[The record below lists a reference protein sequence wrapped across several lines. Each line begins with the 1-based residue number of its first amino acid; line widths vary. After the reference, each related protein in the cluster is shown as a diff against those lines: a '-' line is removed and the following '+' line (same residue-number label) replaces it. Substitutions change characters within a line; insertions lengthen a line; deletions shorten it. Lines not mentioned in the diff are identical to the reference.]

1 MDNKFQKKYGL
12 FTAICMVIGTVIGSG
27 IFFKAVKVFS
37 FTGGNMGRSLL
48 VVGSVGLVMIICSI
62 VFATLGSKYE
72 KVNGLVDYAEV
83 ALGPVF
89 GYYVGWFLTLIYYP
103 VLCSTLAWVAAQYAC
118 TLFGFETFGDI
129 HVAIAGLFLM
139 MGFVISGLSPK
150 MAGKLQISTTVI
162 KLIPLSL
169 MAVVGTVAG
178 LINGMTIDAFTT
190 TVAEVT
196 SAGGGVFAGVTAF
209 AFAYEGWI
217 IATSINSELQDAK
230 KNLPKALILGAL
242 FCVGIYMLYFVG
254 LSGALSTSEIL
265 EAGDALPKIAFS
277 KLFGNVA
284 GTLVYVFIVISCLG
298 TMNGLIMG
306 CCRGMFSLAARG
318 MGPRP
323 DVYGEVSKKSDMAA
337 NSSFI
342 GMAFAAFWLFYWHF
356 CFWDGQIMKTTNV
369 PAWFNWEPDEI
380 VIIALY
386 AFYIPMFISVMVK
399 EKDLKP
405 FQRFVMPS
413 LAILSCLFMIYC
425 TIVSYGVQCW
435 YFLIFLAVVMLIGAV
450 YRIPPKEKTPIVHKK
465 K

>member
-37 FTGGNMGRSLL
+37 FTGGNMGKSLL
-48 VVGSVGLVMIICSI
+48 VVGSVGLVMIICAI

-178 LINGMTIDAFTT
+178 LING
-190 TVAEVT
+190 
-196 SAGGGVFAGVTAF
+196 
-209 AFAYEGWI
+209 
-217 IATSINSELQDAK
+217 
-230 KNLPKALILGAL
+230 
-242 FCVGIYMLYFVG
+242 
-254 LSGALSTSEIL
+254 
-265 EAGDALPKIAFS
+265 
-277 KLFGNVA
+277 
-284 GTLVYVFIVISCLG
+284 
-298 TMNGLIMG
+298 
-306 CCRGMFSLAARG
+306 
-318 MGPRP
+318 
-323 DVYGEVSKKSDMAA
+323 
-337 NSSFI
+337 
-342 GMAFAAFWLFYWHF
+342 
-356 CFWDGQIMKTTNV
+356 
-369 PAWFNWEPDEI
+369 
-380 VIIALY
+380 
-386 AFYIPMFISVMVK
+386 
-399 EKDLKP
+399 
-405 FQRFVMPS
+405 
-413 LAILSCLFMIYC
+413 
-425 TIVSYGVQCW
+425 
-435 YFLIFLAVVMLIGAV
+435 
-450 YRIPPKEKTPIVHKK
+450 
-465 K
+465 